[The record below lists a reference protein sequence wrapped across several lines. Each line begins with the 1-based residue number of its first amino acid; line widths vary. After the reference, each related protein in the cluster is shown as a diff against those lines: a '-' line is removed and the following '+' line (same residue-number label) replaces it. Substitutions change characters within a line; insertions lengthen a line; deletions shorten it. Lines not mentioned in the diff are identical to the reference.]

1 MPTETLE
8 TTASQGRRSAE
19 LEARLQE
26 MKRSQ
31 GVIESTFDEMLGF
44 GKDCFDSDEDFEDFL
59 RIIRKTRTEP
69 G

>member
-1 MPTETLE
+1 
-8 TTASQGRRSAE
+8 
-19 LEARLQE
+19 
-26 MKRSQ
+26 MKRNQ

-44 GKDCFDSDEDFEDFL
+44 GKECFDSDEDFEDFL

>member
-1 MPTETLE
+1 MPPETLE
-8 TTASQGRRSAE
+8 SATSRGKRSPE

>member
-1 MPTETLE
+1 MPAETLE
-8 TTASQGRRSAE
+8 TNTTQGRRSPE

-26 MKRSQ
+26 MKRNQ

-44 GKDCFDSDEDFEDFL
+44 GKECFDSDEDFEDFL